1 MSSLHIIDTGNP
13 DGPPMVWLGSLG
25 TTTEMWER
33 QISMFG
39 ADHRCVLVD
48 HPGHGESEPPDG
60 PLSIESMADAVAD
73 ALDGV
78 GIERADVVGLSLGG
92 MVAMRLAA
100 AHGDRVDR
108 LALLFT
114 TASLGQPDAW
124 KTRAD
129 TVRAEGMSSVSEA
142 VVSRWLTPDYAA
154 AHPEE
159 VATLVAMVGSTTPEG
174 YAACCEA
181 IGAMDQRGI
190 LGDVK
195 APTLMVSGTLDPAT
209 PPEHGETIV
218 SLIPDARMETVV
230 TAHLGSWEQ
239 SAAVNALLWTFF
251 GRDGHD

>member
-1 MSSLHIIDTGNP
+1 MNLHVLDTGNP
-13 DGPPMVWLGSLG
+13 DGPPIVWLGSLG
-25 TTTEMWER
+25 TTTAMWDR
-33 QISMFG
+33 QVSVFG
-39 ADHRCVLVD
+39 SEHRCVLVD
-48 HPGHGESEPPDG
+48 HPGHGESAPPDG
-60 PLSIESMADAVAD
+60 PLSIESMADAVAA
-73 ALDGV
+73 ALAGV
-78 GIERADVVGLSLGG
+78 GVERADVVGLSLGG

-100 AHGDRVDR
+100 DHGDRVDR

-124 KTRAD
+124 KTRAE
-129 TVRAEGMSSVSEA
+129 TVRAEGMSSVAEA

-159 VATLVAMVGSTTPEG
+159 VATLVAMVGSTTPED

-181 IGAMDQRGI
+181 IGVMDQRVI

-195 APTLMVSGTLDPAT
+195 APTLMVSGTLDRAT

-218 SLIPDARMETVV
+218 SLIPDARMETVA

-239 SAAVNALLWTFF
+239 PGAVNDLLRTFLDRG
-251 GRDGHD
+251 GRD